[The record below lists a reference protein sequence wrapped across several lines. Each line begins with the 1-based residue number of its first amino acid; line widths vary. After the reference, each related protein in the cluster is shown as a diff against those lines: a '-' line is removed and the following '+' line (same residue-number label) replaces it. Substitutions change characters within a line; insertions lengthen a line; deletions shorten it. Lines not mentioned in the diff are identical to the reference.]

1 MTTFNELSKKTAA
14 TIIGTLLVSLLL
26 SGFAAIYSTTIGNK
40 VEQKEFDKFKYS
52 VDYGFKSHESCLD
65 EVDKRQEKQE
75 KEIESI
81 KKLNNSI
88 NENFILIIYRLDR
101 IEKKVDK

>member
-1 MTTFNELSKKTAA
+1 MPTFNELSKKTAA

-65 EVDKRQEKQE
+65 EAAKGRK
-75 KEIESI
+75 SRR
-81 KKLNNSI
+81 KKSNP
-88 NENFILIIYRLDR
+88 
-101 IEKKVDK
+101 